1 MDEYNKFLQQS
12 LEYKKAREDRY
23 KDVSRDRLFRVAKK
37 KIETTMIGA

>member
-23 KDVSRDRLFRVAKK
+23 KEKSRDRLFHVSKK
-37 KIETTMIGA
+37 KCSHALHS